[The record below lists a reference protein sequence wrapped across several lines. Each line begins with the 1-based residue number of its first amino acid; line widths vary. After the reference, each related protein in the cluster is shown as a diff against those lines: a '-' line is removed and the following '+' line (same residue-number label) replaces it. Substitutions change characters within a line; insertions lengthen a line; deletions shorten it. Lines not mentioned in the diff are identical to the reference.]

1 MNATLLHLLLTIPPI
16 FAPKKLNLGN
26 LLVSLSASTIWYP
39 ATVAWA
45 LSNLCHGTRRSCLAL
60 LCVRWALFQ
69 QSLGFEG
76 LALQLRANA
85 GKHRLSNTHDKMG
98 YNMMWAV
105 PSKANII
112 LRTETVFPKQ
122 VEKLAMARTSSASS
136 SFNPIGKNQ
145 CLKQVFSTRKVQKIR
160 KQCRLSGHSGK
171 QVRKNHKIIGWHAKK
186 YIQKNLEIRGIWH
199 SKVHLEPRQATRRSR
214 RDRGSPQTRRHKYH
228 ESRHRVALM
237 ATTNPSNV
245 EPKPAAEK
253 GLTVPLVD

>member
-1 MNATLLHLLLTIPPI
+1 MRHGCFLFRLVVKPVRLSVPLRSFQIMGSNDGSSVQTMNATLLHLLLTIPPI

-26 LLVSLSASTIWYP
+26 LFVSLSASTTWYP

-45 LSNLCHGTRRSCLAL
+45 LSNLCHGTQRSCLAL
-60 LCVRWALFQ
+60 LCVRWAVFQ
-69 QSLGFEG
+69 QSLGVEG
-76 LALQLRANA
+76 LALQLRVNA

-145 CLKQVFSTRKVQKIR
+145 CLTQVFSTRKVQKNPKTLSTQWPLWKAGQK
-160 KQCRLSGHSGK
+160 KQ
-171 QVRKNHKIIGWHAKK
+171 
-186 YIQKNLEIRGIWH
+186 
-199 SKVHLEPRQATRRSR
+199 
-214 RDRGSPQTRRHKYH
+214 
-228 ESRHRVALM
+228 
-237 ATTNPSNV
+237 
-245 EPKPAAEK
+245 
-253 GLTVPLVD
+253 